1 MRHCDIL
8 SGRGQDLR
16 TTEVKVVSDPKWK
29 RLFFTLLFLVVGLFG
44 EGAIYLDWVGL
55 ISGRPLVTWWTFK
68 SIGLTGAGFF
78 GGLALSGRAK
88 NPKEEEG
95 K

>member
-1 MRHCDIL
+1 MKTASTWIPARA
-8 SGRGQDLR
+8 
-16 TTEVKVVSDPKWK
+16 SDPKWK

-44 EGAIYLDWVGL
+44 EGAIFLDWVGL
-55 ISGRPLVTWWTFK
+55 ISGRPSVIWWIYK
-68 SIGLTGAGFF
+68 SIGFLGLTGAGFF

-95 K
+95 